1 MKIYLMRHGVARE
14 PAGAGFEGDRQRPL
28 TAEGRDSITRI
39 AHALKKLDVE
49 PDLILSSPYLRA
61 EQTAT
66 ILAKEFDLQK
76 HLILSELLAPE
87 GKAEE
92 IIGMI
97 VENYLVDELVIVGH
111 EPCLGLLASLLA
123 ASDFNLA
130 INLRKGG
137 VCCLLADDLRLE
149 PHGVLEWLLTPKII
163 LKA

>member
-1 MKIYLMRHGVARE
+1 
-14 PAGAGFEGDRQRPL
+14 
-28 TAEGRDSITRI
+28 
-39 AHALKKLDVE
+39 
-49 PDLILSSPYLRA
+49 
-61 EQTAT
+61 
-66 ILAKEFDLQK
+66 
-76 HLILSELLAPE
+76 
-87 GKAEE
+87 
-92 IIGMI
+92 MI

-149 PHGVLEWLLTPKII
+149 PRGALEWLLTPKII